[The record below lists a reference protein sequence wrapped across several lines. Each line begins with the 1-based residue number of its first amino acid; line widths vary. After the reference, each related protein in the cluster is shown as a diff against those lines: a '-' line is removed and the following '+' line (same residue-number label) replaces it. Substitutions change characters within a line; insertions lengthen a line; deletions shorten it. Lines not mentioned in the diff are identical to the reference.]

1 MLPPVPVDADTM
13 RAIKRQVKK
22 TRLSQADVVRQSI
35 HLGLPQV
42 ARGHSVEEKRKP
54 RCLNWLDD
62 YPLSPVAARD
72 TKAALKEDRAEKWFA
87 SLTRVSSSHC
97 GANPQNGNGPRPNLN
112 VSARLLHL

>member
-35 HLGLPQV
+35 HLGLTQV
-42 ARGHSVEEKRKP
+42 ARAHSVEEKRKP
-54 RCLNWLDD
+54 RCLDWLDD

-72 TKAALKEDRAEKWFA
+72 TKAALKEWIGRK
-87 SLTRVSSSHC
+87 
-97 GANPQNGNGPRPNLN
+97 NG
-112 VSARLLHL
+112 LHR